1 MEKLAVAG
9 YEMPDGLCI
18 PAQPL
23 FLIIREW
30 R

>member
-1 MEKLAVAG
+1 MEKLAAAG
-9 YEMPDGLCI
+9 YEMPDGLYL

>member
-1 MEKLAVAG
+1 MEKLAAEG
-9 YEMPDGLCI
+9 DDMPDGLCL

-23 FLIIREW
+23 FLTIREW